1 MSRTDLRRESTVQE
15 GVRRPRV
22 LLLADDC
29 NPDWPSLPVV
39 GYKACRAIGERV
51 DAVVA
56 TQVRNQPAI
65 TRDGI
70 GRCDVVYI
78 DNEYIARPM
87 CRLSGI
93 LRGGNSVGWTT
104 SLAMGYLPYL
114 AFEREVWR
122 RFSGELKEGQFDV
135 VHRITPMSPTL
146 PSPMAKWS
154 PVPFVIGPLNGGLK
168 WPRGFAREFSRE
180 KEWMTYVRGAHRLL
194 PFYQATNANS
204 AAILAAFPHTI
215 ADLPEGTRDRVI
227 DVPEVGIDPE
237 TFSAP
242 LERSRRDSMT
252 LLYAG
257 RLVPYKCPDVLLLAL
272 AACPNLRRHR
282 VLIVGDG
289 PERQPMERIVSE
301 HELGS
306 CVEFMG
312 RIPQARVGQIMREAD
327 IFVFPSI
334 RELGAG
340 VVVEAMA
347 CGLACVVVDYGAPG
361 RLVGPERGIRVPLG
375 NKDQLVARFA
385 AELAALVDNPAQ
397 VKALGAAARDYALGR
412 HTWDVKARMIV
423 EVYRWVLQQRAEKP
437 VFEY

>member
-1 MSRTDLRRESTVQE
+1 VSCADLRQESTVQE
-15 GVRRPRV
+15 GARRPRV

-51 DAVVA
+51 NAVVA

-70 GRCDVVYI
+70 GKCKVVYI

-87 CRLSGI
+87 FRLSRI

-104 SLAMGYLPYL
+104 SLAMRYLPYL

-122 RFSGELKEGQFDV
+122 RFSGELKEGRFDV

-168 WPRGFAREFSRE
+168 WPPGFAQELSRE
-180 KEWMTYVRGAHRLL
+180 KEWLTYLRGTHRLL
-194 PFYQATNANS
+194 PFYHVTNANS

-215 ADLPEGTRDRVI
+215 ADLPEETRDRVI
-227 DVPEVGIDPE
+227 DFPEVGIDPE
-237 TFSAP
+237 VFSAP
-242 LERSRRDSMT
+242 LERSGGDRMT
-252 LLYAG
+252 ILYVG
-257 RLVPYKCPDVLLLAL
+257 RLVPYKCPDILLLAL

-289 PERQPMERIVSE
+289 PERQPMERIVDD
-301 HELGS
+301 HGLGS
-306 CVEFMG
+306 CVEFTG
-312 RIPQARVGQIMREAD
+312 PVSQARVGQIMREAD

-361 RLVGPERGIRVPLG
+361 RLVGPECGVRVPLG

-385 AELAALVDNPAQ
+385 AELAALVGNPAH
-397 VKALGAAARDYALGR
+397 VNALGAAARDYALSR
-412 HTWDVKARMIV
+412 HTWDVKARIIV
-423 EVYRWVLQQRAEKP
+423 EVYRWVLRQRAEKP
-437 VFEY
+437 VFDY